1 VARSEVEASGGH
13 AIVTGV
19 AQKDE
24 HFFADIDA
32 KEDVVGVRGVACQK
46 RGKQLRAPYAVE
58 RGGAEEGANVENVDE
73 AEALHALR
81 LRRRTE
87 STAVTKQ
94 RKCELSAETR
104 VVDRWGRGGHFVFQ
118 KFNGRSPPMA
128 SPTVDS
134 QPPAESGS
142 EPASMPV
149 DAMLASGVPAQ
160 SAHGAHASRFVAES
174 GVLGAPLLP
183 PPPPPPQAPPDVPR
197 APDQHQSLE
206 DPITG
211 SRAEP
216 AVQPARRA
224 APSAAAVNSNRL
236 SGDNDSHDD
245 GDDDGGSPARAAAAD
260 PVKLV
265 RGCVVLVLIFFFS
278 FDCCFLF

>member
-1 VARSEVEASGGH
+1 
-13 AIVTGV
+13 
-19 AQKDE
+19 
-24 HFFADIDA
+24 
-32 KEDVVGVRGVACQK
+32 
-46 RGKQLRAPYAVE
+46 
-58 RGGAEEGANVENVDE
+58 
-73 AEALHALR
+73 
-81 LRRRTE
+81 
-87 STAVTKQ
+87 
-94 RKCELSAETR
+94 
-104 VVDRWGRGGHFVFQ
+104 
-118 KFNGRSPPMA
+118 MA
-128 SPTVDS
+128 SPTFDS

-174 GVLGAPLLP
+174 GVLGAPLLL

-224 APSAAAVNSNRL
+224 PSAAVNSNRL
-236 SGDNDSHDD
+236 SGDNYSHDD

-265 RGCVVLVLIFFFS
+265 RGCVVLF
-278 FDCCFLF
+278 